1 MPSRA
6 TPSRQLAYETMQQ
19 PTNADVPHD
28 QNISPHPRAFGE
40 PGARLVDCSSDDVN
54 TQCQHDYRVRN
65 RSRQKSAPK
74 IFSGVTARSHKQ
86 ASQCTK
92 RPAHRGMRA
101 ANAEET
107 RRRARRDRRREA
119 RRAKRRPAHILR
131 PLELSVA
138 SQLQVRS
145 GPKKKNK
152 CIFTAKNSAAKLP
165 TVLLETFFKIFHIN
179 IESMLV
185 TGRLAE
191 LTHVMDSQRCKLA
204 RLSEARCPGSEAFRS
219 GDYLIL
225 RSGGDRYAGV
235 AYVVHY
241 SLASSILAFYPY
253 SARHLALS
261 FKVAGGEPPAKKSG
275 VDRMSHKESPAAKSQ
290 FIKKINRIHG
300 LSSL

>member
-6 TPSRQLAYETMQQ
+6 TLSREMAYGTMQQ

-54 TQCQHDYRVRN
+54 TQCQHDYRVWN

-107 RRRARRDRRREA
+107 RRRARRDRRRDA

-152 CIFTAKNSAAKLP
+152 CMFTAKNSAAKLP
-165 TVLLETFFKIFHIN
+165 TVLFETFFKIFHIN

-191 LTHVMDSQRCKLA
+191 
-204 RLSEARCPGSEAFRS
+204 
-219 GDYLIL
+219 
-225 RSGGDRYAGV
+225 
-235 AYVVHY
+235 
-241 SLASSILAFYPY
+241 
-253 SARHLALS
+253 
-261 FKVAGGEPPAKKSG
+261 
-275 VDRMSHKESPAAKSQ
+275 
-290 FIKKINRIHG
+290 
-300 LSSL
+300 